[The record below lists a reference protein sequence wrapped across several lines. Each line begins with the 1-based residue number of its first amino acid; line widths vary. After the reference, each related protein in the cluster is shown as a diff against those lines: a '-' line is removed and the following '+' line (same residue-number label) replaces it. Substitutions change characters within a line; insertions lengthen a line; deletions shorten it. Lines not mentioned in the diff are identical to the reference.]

1 MRKKSSNFSYG
12 SAQLEK
18 VLRRINIPRGQVTLF
33 KALYE
38 AEDQFIPREELI
50 ESIRWGDPKSF
61 TGVLA
66 ALSGRVNETEGFKED
81 RPGYEAL
88 IEVRQI
94 DGKESMRLRPEAR
107 EAMNRVEKLQE
118 AFDKTMEELLEGIE
132 VEPKGPSLVD
142 LEGKGGSRTWEPDTP
157 EDQLLFTYWEEIGG
171 TIIAEVPTGNSGPAR
186 WPEGSNPRRIDGV
199 RFRSKGREE
208 ICPPSAFTTKQVKKV
223 VQGRHVEV
231 IEVKQSLNRTVIGQA
246 VAGRELFRRDYNP
259 SSVEPVVVCGSEDP
273 ALSWACRQNGIRVE
287 IFSEPDEG

>member
-1 MRKKSSNFSYG
+1 MERKACDF
-12 SAQLEK
+12 
-18 VLRRINIPRGQVTLF
+18 
-33 KALYE
+33 
-38 AEDQFIPREELI
+38 
-50 ESIRWGDPKSF
+50 
-61 TGVLA
+61 
-66 ALSGRVNETEGFKED
+66 
-81 RPGYEAL
+81 
-88 IEVRQI
+88 
-94 DGKESMRLRPEAR
+94 RPEAR
-107 EAMNRVEKLQE
+107 RAIESMDNLKE
-118 AFDKTMEELLEGIE
+118 AFDQTMEELLEGIE
-132 VEPKGPSLVD
+132 VEPEGIPLSKT
-142 LEGKGGSRTWEPDTP
+142 EGKGSVKTWEPNTA

-208 ICPPSAFTTKQVKKV
+208 ICPPAAFTTKQIKKI

-273 ALSWACRQNGIRVE
+273 ALSWVCRQNGIRVE
-287 IFSEPDEG
+287 IFASADEE